1 MKYLNSTIKKYL
13 VDLSAKTPAPGGGS
27 AAALSLAMAA
37 SLVSM
42 GCRFSIGK
50 EKYRRWE
57 NRLKKDLLESLNVQC
72 RASGLIDEDIAAYRL
87 KDFKKAIS
95 VPAQVCR
102 LSCQTMGLV
111 YELLRCGNKNL
122 TSDTAMALLLAEL
135 SFVTGFFYVQ
145 ANIKFLKKST
155 KEHKKLLKE
164 LTSLSKKIKKIKKR
178 AEVEIGTTFRW

>member
-50 EKYRRWE
+50 EKY
-57 NRLKKDLLESLNVQC
+57 LLESLNVQC
-72 RASGLIDEDIAAYRL
+72 RASGLIDEDAAAYKI

-95 VPAQVCR
+95 VPAEVCR
-102 LSCQTMGLV
+102 LSYQTMGLA

-164 LTSLSKKIKKIKKR
+164 LTSLSKKIKQIKKR

>member
-1 MKYLNSTIKKYL
+1 MKYLDSTIKKYL
-13 VDLSAKTPAPGGGS
+13 ADLSAKNPAPGGGS

-57 NRLKKDLLESLNVQC
+57 NRLKKYLSESLYVQG
-72 RASGLIDEDIAAYRL
+72 RASGLIDKDAAAYRL

-102 LSCQTMGLV
+102 LSCQTMGLA

-122 TSDTAMALLLAEL
+122 TSDTAMALLLANL

-145 ANIKFLKKST
+145 ANT

-164 LTSLSKKIKKIKKR
+164 LTSLSKKIKQIKKR